1 MAYCFSFRTDED
13 VEFSSST
20 LPTCMTVISFSQ
32 LVAAIFT
39 HTTFR
44 TASKNGED
52 SFRVT

>member
-13 VEFSSST
+13 VEFPSST
-20 LPTCMTVISFSQ
+20 LPMTVISFSQ

-39 HTTFR
+39 HRTFR